1 MNREEFPINEEKETD
16 NLDNIILQQDEKREK
31 LKKYLLLIGS
41 LLLVFIIILTIVKMF
56 NNATPNYQD
65 ALTENEKFLD
75 EEPIN
80 DEFQEVPI
88 QKSEETQPKSVQE
101 EKPIQKVLKEVKKTE
116 KEEQPAAKPQSRPI
130 VQETKKSALKKETV
144 QPKAVQQSVK
154 TTKPKTTTTKSL
166 KGNIYIQVG
175 AFLRSSPDRSLLRK
189 IKELGFHYIIKS
201 YTINGKKIKRVYVG
215 PFVSKSDAR
224 EALVEVRKSINK
236 QAFITKVR

>member
-1 MNREEFPINEEKETD
+1 MGQEEFPLNEEKETD

-56 NNATPNYQD
+56 NNTTPNYQEV
-65 ALTENEKFLD
+65 LTENEKFLD
-75 EEPIN
+75 EEPMN

-88 QKSEETQPKSVQE
+88 QKSEESQPKAATE
-101 EKPIQKVLKEVKKTE
+101 EKPIQKVLKEVKETE
-116 KEEQPAAKPQSRPI
+116 NKERPAAKPQP
-130 VQETKKSALKKETV
+130 KSTAQKTQKNSVKKEIV

-154 TTKPKTTTTKSL
+154 TTKSKTSAKSI
-166 KGNIYIQVG
+166 KENIYIQVG
-175 AFLRSSPDRSLLRK
+175 AFLRSSPDQSLLRK
-189 IKELGFHYIIKS
+189 IKKLGFHYVIKS
-201 YTINGKKIKRVYVG
+201 FTINGKKIKRVYVG

-224 EALVEVRKSINK
+224 EALVKVRKSINK